1 MSFKTMALS
10 PAGAD
15 LKVIFGPGVPDALR
29 EQIAS
34 AIHVIV
40 QVGRTANGT
49 RRVTQLAQVQGLLVS
64 GGYQLAAAQ
73 LPAAHSRKQGAA

>member
-29 EQIAS
+29 EQIVQTWGESIPRAS
-34 AIHVIV
+34 SIV
-40 QVGRTANGT
+40 CMMPLEATPVCGARDC
-49 RRVTQLAQVQGLLVS
+49 
-64 GGYQLAAAQ
+64 
-73 LPAAHSRKQGAA
+73 AHGWERESV